1 MSANA
6 FTFLPLGAII
16 KEFKVNGINIVQCFD
31 NAEQYKKYN
40 GPFFGETI
48 GRIANRVAGAKI
60 NDLNGKSYQLPVN
73 NGPNS
78 LHGGEKGFGK
88 HEFEGPV
95 KVTRNGEDAE
105 LFKYTSKDGE
115 EGYPGTLQVSVWY
128 VQKKEE
134 ANGVQQEVL
143 YIEYE
148 AELVGDEV
156 EETGINMTNHSYFN
170 LTGKPSIAGTE
181 ITLITNKYQVVD
193 DGGIPTGPIEE
204 YPGISS
210 GKSFTLG
217 EKEPDVDD
225 CFVANTDGSNIP
237 IDTRSSP
244 LQKLV
249 SAYHPESKI
258 HLEVHSTE
266 PGFQFYTG
274 KYIDVPAVDGL
285 PARGPRSGFCVEPS
299 RYVNAINV
307 PEYKS
312 MMVLKKGEKYGAK
325 IVYRGW
331 SA

>member
-16 KEFKVNGINIVQCFD
+16 KEFKVNGINIVQGFD

-60 NDLNGKSYQLPVN
+60 NDLNGTSYQLPVN

-299 RYVNAINV
+299 RYVNAINI

>member
-16 KEFKVNGINIVQCFD
+16 KEFKVNGINIVQGFD

-156 EETGINMTNHSYFN
+156 EETGINMTNHR
-170 LTGKPSIAGTE
+170 
-181 ITLITNKYQVVD
+181 YQS
-193 DGGIPTGPIEE
+193 PTHHD
-204 YPGISS
+204 
-210 GKSFTLG
+210 L
-217 EKEPDVDD
+217 
-225 CFVANTDGSNIP
+225 AN
-237 IDTRSSP
+237 
-244 LQKLV
+244 
-249 SAYHPESKI
+249 
-258 HLEVHSTE
+258 
-266 PGFQFYTG
+266 
-274 KYIDVPAVDGL
+274 
-285 PARGPRSGFCVEPS
+285 C
-299 RYVNAINV
+299 
-307 PEYKS
+307 
-312 MMVLKKGEKYGAK
+312 
-325 IVYRGW
+325 
-331 SA
+331 

>member
-16 KEFKVNGINIVQCFD
+16 KEFKVNGINIVQGFD

-193 DGGIPTGPIEE
+193 DGGIPTGPIEN

>member
-299 RYVNAINV
+299 RYVNAINI

>member
-16 KEFKVNGINIVQCFD
+16 KEFKVNGINIVQGFD

-299 RYVNAINV
+299 RYVNAINI

-312 MMVLKKGEKYGAK
+312 MMLLKKGEKYGAK

>member
-16 KEFKVNGINIVQCFD
+16 KEFKVNGINIVQGFD

>member
-16 KEFKVNGINIVQCFD
+16 KEFKVNGINIVQGFD

-193 DGGIPTGPIEE
+193 DGGIPTGPIED

-299 RYVNAINV
+299 RYVNAINI